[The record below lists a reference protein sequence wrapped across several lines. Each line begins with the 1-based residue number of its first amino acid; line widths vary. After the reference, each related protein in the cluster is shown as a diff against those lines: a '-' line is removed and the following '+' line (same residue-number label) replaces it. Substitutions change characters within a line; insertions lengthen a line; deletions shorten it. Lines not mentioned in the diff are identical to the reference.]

1 MNPFRQLD
9 GDSPAVA
16 EHSPLTRRQLRE
28 RRALDDTPLF
38 YAQAG
43 EYDDG
48 NGMWLYALRIAP

>member
-28 RRALDDTPLF
+28 RRLIDGAPLF
-38 YAQAG
+38 HALVS

-48 NGMWLYALRIAP
+48 NGMFILSIGNAD